1 MTTPAR
7 ARRDAGFTLIEVLVA
22 VAIVAV
28 SLAAGSRAAS
38 SVIDTSQRLSD
49 VTLGQWCADN
59 ELTELRLTDQLPAVG
74 TTAFACSELGRDF
87 KGTLKTQ
94 FENVDRTPEDLRDGF
109 YALDCRKSAVVVLE
123 AVTHALPDDVI
134 EGDWLLRCDDLLPG
148 AIAFGDGDGAFD
160 PGEDVVFG
168 IEDLGGESA

>member
-59 ELTELRLTDQLPAVG
+59 ELTELRLTDQLPPVG

-94 FENVDRTPEDLRDGF
+94 PTPNPSFR
-109 YALDCRKSAVVVLE
+109 RV
-123 AVTHALPDDVI
+123 DVI
-134 EGDWLLRCDDLLPG
+134 VSNSDGRQLLT
-148 AIAFGDGDGAFD
+148 
-160 PGEDVVFG
+160 VSTVM
-168 IEDLGGESA
+168 SH